1 MDIATSFLP
10 LLQPFAGPMTRP
22 TFDTLTTL
30 LAGWILAPRRTI
42 AGMIRAADA
51 DRHHAAFHR
60 VFASAAWSIDRVGPA
75 VFDLVT
81 AGMDTAF
88 LAADDTLLPRRGLKV
103 FGTGMH
109 RDPLLS
115 SRGHTA
121 FAWGHCWIVLGV
133 VLESRH
139 VPGKRFTL
147 PVLCRLYLGKA
158 SAAKWDRAYRKK
170 TELMLRMLTRLGR
183 HTGRSGKPLHL
194 LGDSAY
200 TAPAILAQIPDSI
213 AVTGRVGSDVRLHE
227 PVPPRR
233 PGRNGR
239 PRVRGARLPTP
250 AQMLE
255 AKGLSRRTLSLY
267 DGPTYRVRLA
277 EQTGRFYK
285 SPKRRVKVVAT
296 QHLRGGRGTEVFYHA
311 PAVDGRDTDAPA
323 DAEAILRWYSWRW
336 SIEVTFRD
344 AKQHLGV
351 CEPQNRTTKAARRT
365 AATGFLMYGLIVW
378 WHETVRA
385 EPATHLRNWSG
396 KSAASFADVLAAL
409 RLECLETTQQTTFAT
424 PARDPGV
431 RKLLDHLKTL
441 LTLAA

>member
-213 AVTGRVGSDVRLHE
+213 AVTGRVGSNVRLHE

-239 PRVRGARLPTP
+239 PRVRGRAAADAGADVGGQRPVAADAVALRRSDVPGAAGRANRPVLQIPETPREGGGDPAPARRSGHGGVLPRPGGRRSGHRRAGRRRSDP
-250 AQMLE
+250 AVVFVAVVDRSHLPRRQAALG
-255 AKGLSRRTLSLY
+255 GLRAAEP
-267 DGPTYRVRLA
+267 DDEGGPTD
-277 EQTGRFYK
+277 
-285 SPKRRVKVVAT
+285 
-296 QHLRGGRGTEVFYHA
+296 GGD
-311 PAVDGRDTDAPA
+311 PA
-323 DAEAILRWYSWRW
+323 
-336 SIEVTFRD
+336 F
-344 AKQHLGV
+344 
-351 CEPQNRTTKAARRT
+351 
-365 AATGFLMYGLIVW
+365 
-378 WHETVRA
+378 
-385 EPATHLRNWSG
+385 
-396 KSAASFADVLAAL
+396 
-409 RLECLETTQQTTFAT
+409 
-424 PARDPGV
+424 
-431 RKLLDHLKTL
+431 
-441 LTLAA
+441 